1 MPTEPARVLVVEDE
15 ETLRRAIGQAL
26 VQAGF
31 VVDTAPD
38 GENFAERIARFR
50 PDATVLDIMLP
61 GENGLHLAQ
70 RLWAAGNTPVLFV
83 TARDAVDDR
92 LAAFQAG
99 ADDYIMKPFVLAEL
113 AARVTAVLRRTGR
126 LVSPTMQVRAS
137 STPCGGSATAS
148 PPDRHRYQRM
158 PSARR
163 ARGIRFP
170 STKVRPMRTTSL
182 RLRVV
187 AAVLA
192 MLTIVLVAVGIL
204 INLVLGGQLRADLQQ
219 RLIDRAGYAQILAE
233 QGLEAQSLANR
244 LTGDDVTVTYSVG
257 GDTVYGRADP
267 TPGADRGPGMPPHAE
282 SVPGAVVTQSGDRLS
297 VTQTVAGGTLT
308 LSSSEAGIDA
318 VLVQLRTIEVVA
330 GLLTIVVTWL
340 LLTGVVGVALRPLTR
355 MTSRTSCAP
364 PPPVYRPA
372 RRPCCVTTRL
382 APSGKASRLAQ
393 VATNLLGNARNA
405 TEVGGSIRT
414 DLAVVDGAVQ
424 LTVSDS
430 GAGVPEADR
439 ERIFERF
446 VRLDPSRAS
455 NRGGS
460 GLGLSIARALARA
473 HGGTLECLGPI
484 ATPGALA
491 GARFALTLPRAD

>member
-1 MPTEPARVLVVEDE
+1 
-15 ETLRRAIGQAL
+15 
-26 VQAGF
+26 
-31 VVDTAPD
+31 
-38 GENFAERIARFR
+38 
-50 PDATVLDIMLP
+50 
-61 GENGLHLAQ
+61 
-70 RLWAAGNTPVLFV
+70 
-83 TARDAVDDR
+83 
-92 LAAFQAG
+92 
-99 ADDYIMKPFVLAEL
+99 
-113 AARVTAVLRRTGR
+113 
-126 LVSPTMQVRAS
+126 
-137 STPCGGSATAS
+137 
-148 PPDRHRYQRM
+148 
-158 PSARR
+158 
-163 ARGIRFP
+163 
-170 STKVRPMRTTSL
+170 MRTTSL

-233 QGLEAQSLANR
+233 QGLPAQSLANR

-267 TPGADRGPGMPPHAE
+267 NPGADRGPGAPPHAE

-308 LSSSEAGIDA
+308 LSSSEAGIDSTLA
-318 VLVQLRTIEVVA
+318 QLRTIEVVA
-330 GLLTIVVTWL
+330 GLLTIVVTGL

-355 MTSRTSCAP
+355 MTALALAITQGGRGGRLRPSNPRTEIGRTAGAIDDMLQALETAENTSREAAADAQAAEATAREAAQVAAAAEERMRQLLADVSHELRTPVAGLQASAETLLRDNP
-364 PPPVYRPA
+364 PRAERESLTVGMIQQTQRAA
-372 RRPCCVTTRL
+372 RLVDDLLLMTRL
-382 APSGKASRLAQ
+382 DQGDQGTAFEPVDLSALMRGVLAEQRMLGASREFTLTIEPDVWVSGDAQRLAQ
-393 VATNLLGNARNA
+393 IATNLLGNARNA
-405 TEVGGSIRT
+405 TELGGSIRT
-414 DLAVVDGAVQ
+414 DLAVVDGAAQ

-473 HGGTLECLGPI
+473 HGGTLACLGPI
-484 ATPGALA
+484 ARPGALP
-491 GARFALTLPRAD
+491 GARFALTLPLASAE

>member
-1 MPTEPARVLVVEDE
+1 
-15 ETLRRAIGQAL
+15 
-26 VQAGF
+26 
-31 VVDTAPD
+31 
-38 GENFAERIARFR
+38 
-50 PDATVLDIMLP
+50 
-61 GENGLHLAQ
+61 
-70 RLWAAGNTPVLFV
+70 
-83 TARDAVDDR
+83 
-92 LAAFQAG
+92 
-99 ADDYIMKPFVLAEL
+99 
-113 AARVTAVLRRTGR
+113 
-126 LVSPTMQVRAS
+126 
-137 STPCGGSATAS
+137 
-148 PPDRHRYQRM
+148 
-158 PSARR
+158 
-163 ARGIRFP
+163 
-170 STKVRPMRTTSL
+170 
-182 RLRVV
+182 
-187 AAVLA
+187 
-192 MLTIVLVAVGIL
+192 
-204 INLVLGGQLRADLQQ
+204 
-219 RLIDRAGYAQILAE
+219 
-233 QGLEAQSLANR
+233 
-244 LTGDDVTVTYSVG
+244 
-257 GDTVYGRADP
+257 
-267 TPGADRGPGMPPHAE
+267 MPPHAE